1 VAELLAEPAR
11 ADQIGRNA
19 RERVRDRFLSVRSLL
34 EYTALTSQV
43 MARAASDGRRPAAAV
58 AAPGRR

>member
-11 ADQIGRNA
+11 AEQIGRNA

-34 EYTALTSQV
+34 DYTALIGRV
-43 MARAASDGRRPAAAV
+43 MARAETDGRRQAAAV
-58 AAPGRR
+58 AAAGRR